1 MALDRTNMVSLL
13 DVGKLFQGM
22 TSNILEMGDGYT
34 EITEDW
40 GPNVEST
47 QYVNMKSQSSTLSGY
62 EFSMNPERE
71 YLSDDMQLELDK
83 LLKKFPTGKDCET
96 DYFRFFKTDAVDSKP
111 GVFAAIKVPVI
122 VSPSSAGGEGGAA
135 LVTSIQINGN
145 GDVQEGY
152 IKLDSSSGEYT
163 WSETEPSE

>member
-13 DVGKLFQGM
+13 DVGSLYGGV
-22 TSNILEMGDGYT
+22 TENILEMGDGYT
-34 EITEDW
+34 ELTEDW
-40 GPNVEST
+40 GPNVETT

-71 YLSDDMQLELDK
+71 FLSDEMQDEIND
-83 LLKKFPTGKDCET
+83 LLKKFPTGTDCET
-96 DYFRFFKTDAVDSKP
+96 NYYRFFKTDNVTAKDGTYK
-111 GVFAAIKVPVI
+111 AIKVPVI
-122 VSPSSAGGEGGAA
+122 VSPSSAGGEGGSA

-152 IKLDSSSGEYT
+152 ITLSGSGTYT
-163 WSETEPSE
+163 WSETEPS

>member
-13 DVGKLFQGM
+13 DVGSLFQGM
-22 TSNILEMGDGYT
+22 TPNIMEMGDGYT

-47 QYVNMKSQSSTLSGY
+47 QYVNMKSQASTLSGY

-71 YLSDDMQLELDK
+71 YLSDEMQQELDK

-96 DYFRFFKTDAVDSKP
+96 FYYRFFKTDAVEDVE
-111 GVFAAIKVPVI
+111 GAYAAIKVPVI
-122 VSPSSAGGEGGAA
+122 VSPSSAGGEGGSA

-145 GDVQEGY
+145 GDVKEGY
-152 IKLDSSSGEYT
+152 ISLGGSGEYT
-163 WSETEPSE
+163 WSETKPS